1 MLTHNLTQHK
11 RFLSVVLLIAI
22 TSCSST
28 HLTSQPVSQSA
39 ELLSTEMNSEMRGVW
54 VSTVLNLDWPSKPG
68 LSSKELTSELE
79 SLFDSL
85 KRSGFNAIFFQIRP
99 ESDAL
104 YRSSYEPWSFY
115 LTGNQGFSPELE
127 FDPLQTA
134 IYLAHSRGMELH
146 AWLNPFRTAREM
158 GAYTLSDSHIVK
170 RRPEWILSFKNR
182 STSYS
187 MLNPGIPDVR
197 SYIAT
202 VVGDIVRKYDV
213 DGIHFDD
220 YFYPYSPAITNEDQ
234 THFRMDSRNFESIQ
248 DWRRDNI
255 DRMIEQVRDTI
266 QAIDPLVK
274 YGVSPFAIR
283 LNSDA
288 GTNGSEGYHMIYAD
302 PLQWLKQG
310 TIDYVAPQIYW
321 EQLHPVAPYKPV
333 MEFWS
338 QVANE
343 YNRHIYIGLAPYRLA
358 PPHNWPVT
366 EIGDMLELNRN
377 AKHLVHGSIFFRA
390 QHITQNLKGLRDRL
404 SSDWFSTIS
413 RVPVMNWKPIDTPY
427 PIEELEF
434 TRASPTKVTL
444 TWKNPGNARKIYIY
458 RYPGKMAIDDIMKKG
473 IDSYLIALTG
483 TDSWVDT
490 KLKSDESYLYAVTV
504 AGRNSEESIP
514 RLIYI
519 E

>member
-202 VVGDIVRKYDV
+202 VVGDIVRNYDV

-220 YFYPYSPAITNEDQ
+220 YFGE
-234 THFRMDSRNFESIQ
+234 
-248 DWRRDNI
+248 
-255 DRMIEQVRDTI
+255 
-266 QAIDPLVK
+266 
-274 YGVSPFAIR
+274 
-283 LNSDA
+283 
-288 GTNGSEGYHMIYAD
+288 
-302 PLQWLKQG
+302 
-310 TIDYVAPQIYW
+310 
-321 EQLHPVAPYKPV
+321 PYKPV